1 MVDMTTFE
9 SVFTVEETWDK
20 HDDNELQS
28 LDHDVSY
35 LPVDFVTEVVV
46 RLSLIFVGSIL
57 NVIILKCYF
66 RVKSSR
72 ASYIRAF
79 AVLDILILFS
89 GSFEFFFLNLFPA
102 QAAFSTT
109 FKSVFRALAAFSLLG
124 PLFLA
129 LDRCLIVIV
138 PHKVSLYVAKMRI
151 FKIILF
157 VLTSL
162 VGVGFLATSASIG
175 VVFIYA
181 FATVVVLLQLIGC
194 LVLYLIIIAQI
205 LASERKLGAHRH
217 FGNT

>member
-1 MVDMTTFE
+1 M
-9 SVFTVEETWDK
+9 
-20 HDDNELQS
+20 
-28 LDHDVSY
+28 
-35 LPVDFVTEVVV
+35 
-46 RLSLIFVGSIL
+46 
-57 NVIILKCYF
+57 
-66 RVKSSR
+66 KSSR

-102 QAAFSTT
+102 QAVFSTT

-129 LDRCLIVIV
+129 LYRCLIVIV
-138 PHKVSLYVAKMRI
+138 PHKFSLYVAKMRI

-162 VGVGFLATSASIG
+162 VGVGFLVTGSSTGAAFIFAS
-175 VVFIYA
+175 
-181 FATVVVLLQLIGC
+181 VVVLLQLIGC
-194 LVLYLIIIAQI
+194 LVLYSIIIAQI
-205 LASERKLGAHRH
+205 VASERKLGTHRH